1 MTTYAI
7 IMSVSLI
14 ITSVMLV
21 IIAKQ
26 KPKNQ
31 MQQIFLINI
40 ILLFILCF
48 FVLLQILFSEKLNIE
63 PIYFDYFAYIGGCFI
78 PVSIF
83 LTSLIFFN
91 TKITLK
97 KYHLLLLI
105 VPIISLLMLWT
116 NNSHHLF
123 FEKYSIYMK
132 EGIFGPFAYLHTYY
146 SYGMLLL
153 AVVIFIRGAVKNSGF
168 FSTQSFLI
176 LLGIIFPLS
185 INMLGTFGIIDITIY
200 ITPIMFLVAMIFF
213 ALAIFKFDFLSVNP
227 IALQKIV
234 DRISDGYIVLN
245 EENIITD
252 YNDTFIKMF
261 KLEKYT
267 IRNLHI
273 ARLLSTFTD
282 TKNKKQEFINTI
294 NEIKKSDSEFK
305 TTFYFDY
312 SKKYFKIEI
321 NNIKNKNNIIGTL
334 ILLKDI
340 TQHEEDMKIIKN
352 NQAILIEQERLA
364 SLGQMIGGIAHNL
377 KTPIM
382 SIGGAA
388 EGINDLIT
396 EYKLSIKD
404 PDVTI
409 EDHEQ
414 IANEMSEWITKI
426 KTHISY
432 MSDVITAVKGQ
443 AVTLSQSN
451 EIYFSIEELTKRI
464 DILMKHE
471 LKNAIIY
478 LKITNNVSPK
488 FELKGNINGL
498 VQVINNI
505 ISNAIQAYNGKTEEN
520 VELIFNKV
528 NNNLVIAIRDY
539 AGGIPK
545 EVQNKLFNS
554 MITTKGKNGTGL
566 GLFMSYSNIKA
577 HFGGDINFETKEGI
591 GTTFYIT
598 IPTNGNNRTKRT
610 NKDN

>member
-1 MTTYAI
+1 MTIYAV
-7 IMSVSLI
+7 IMSASLI
-14 ITSVMLV
+14 ITSIMLF
-21 IIAKQ
+21 IIARQ

-48 FVLLQILFSEKLNIE
+48 FVLMQILLSGPLKID

-83 LTSLIFFN
+83 FTSLIFVN
-91 TKITLK
+91 TKITFK
-97 KYHLLLLI
+97 KRYLVLFVI
-105 VPIISLLMLWT
+105 PIISLITLWT
-116 NNSHHLF
+116 NDAHHLF

-132 EGIFGPFAYLHTYY
+132 EGVFGPFANIHTFY
-146 SYGMLLL
+146 SYFMLLL
-153 AVVIFIRGAVKNSGF
+153 AVVLFIRGAIKNSGI
-168 FSTQSFLI
+168 FSTQSLLI
-176 LLGIIFPLS
+176 LMGIVFPLG

-200 ITPIMFLVAMIFF
+200 ITPIMFLAAMIFF
-213 ALAIFKFDFLSVNP
+213 ALAIFKFNFLNLNP

-234 DRISDGYIVLN
+234 DRISDGYVVLN
-245 EENIITD
+245 NEGMITD
-252 YNDTFIKMF
+252 YNKTFVDMF
-261 KLEKYT
+261 NLSKYN
-267 IRNLHI
+267 IRNSHI
-273 ARLLSTFTD
+273 RKFL
-282 TKNKKQEFINTI
+282 NTI
-294 NEIKKSDSEFK
+294 DFSKSKKEIIMKKIIEVYKNDSEYQY
-305 TTFYFDY
+305 TLY
-312 SKKYFKIEI
+312 SESLNKHFNIEI
-321 NNIKNKNNIIGTL
+321 NNIKNKDSIIGTL
-334 ILLKDI
+334 LLFKDI
-340 TQHEEDMKIIKN
+340 TQHVEDMKIIQN
-352 NQAILIEQERLA
+352 NQDILVEQERLA

-388 EGINDLIT
+388 EGITDLVK

-404 PDVTI
+404 KDVTI

-414 IANEMSEWITKI
+414 IADEMNEWVDKI

-443 AVTLSQSN
+443 AVNLSQS
-451 EIYFSIEELTKRI
+451 EATSFTVTELVKRI

-471 LKNAIIY
+471 LKHAIIY
-478 LKITNNVSPK
+478 LKVTNNVDK
-488 FELKGNINGL
+488 FLELKGNINGL

-520 VELIFNKV
+520 IDLIFNQV
-528 NNNLVIAIRDY
+528 DNNLVIAIRDY

-545 EVQNKLFNS
+545 KIQKKLFNS
-554 MITTKGKNGTGL
+554 MVTTKGKNGTGL

-577 HFGGDINFETKEGI
+577 HFGGNITFESEEKV

-598 IPTNGNNRTKRT
+598 IPVK
-610 NKDN
+610 